1 MWYISMYHAS
11 NIGLI
16 RHDLKIYDI
25 HTLSICI
32 NSFNCLHKWKLE
44 MWKNPSRLKLSN
56 SSYTSRALTSNDTKE
71 TQHKFHKKKKIP
83 NSDNNDLT
91 NKNWLPK
98 RSLSWYRNILEQE
111 SALNENTLKIK
122 TTHKSPGT
130 IMRHPKHYAF
140 YLQSNTW

>member
-1 MWYISMYHAS
+1 MFDKTWPQNIWYTYIVNMYQF
-11 NIGLI
+11 IQ
-16 RHDLKIYDI
+16 
-25 HTLSICI
+25 LSKQVKTW
-32 NSFNCLHKWKLE
+32 NVKK
-44 MWKNPSRLKLSN
+44 KPSSLKLSN

-71 TQHKFHKKKKIP
+71 TQHKFHKEKKIP

>member
-1 MWYISMYHAS
+1 MFDKTWPQNIWYTYIVNMYQF
-11 NIGLI
+11 IQ
-16 RHDLKIYDI
+16 
-25 HTLSICI
+25 LSTQVKTW
-32 NSFNCLHKWKLE
+32 NVKK
-44 MWKNPSRLKLSN
+44 KPSRLKLSN

>member
-1 MWYISMYHAS
+1 MFDKTWPQNIWYTYIVNMYQF
-11 NIGLI
+11 IQ
-16 RHDLKIYDI
+16 
-25 HTLSICI
+25 LSTQVKTW
-32 NSFNCLHKWKLE
+32 NVK
-44 MWKNPSRLKLSN
+44 KNPSSLKLSN